1 MTFHF
6 HNFLPENGLNAA
18 FTGLGLSNSQ
28 RRQAF
33 RLSAGHDFGP
43 GWFLF

>member
-1 MTFHF
+1 MTFHLHDF
-6 HNFLPENGLNAA
+6 RPANGLSAA

-28 RRQAF
+28 SRQAY